1 MTATALLFDLD
12 GTMVNT
18 DPIHIA
24 VFADLM
30 AEYGQSVDQAFY
42 FRHVHGRLNSDFFRE
57 FLPQAGDPQALS
69 DRKEAEFRRRLPACF
84 PPMPGLKALLD
95 YADAKGLKKA
105 VVTNA
110 NRLNTEAMLAAIGL
124 RSRFEVVL
132 IGEECP
138 RGKPHPDPYLLAIQA
153 LDIAPETAIAF
164 EDSPSGVRAAHA
176 AGAHVVGIR
185 SSASDDTLRAAGA
198 RTTLFDFTDPTL
210 EALLKH
216 PLGVPT

>member
-1 MTATALLFDLD
+1 
-12 GTMVNT
+12 MVNT

-30 AEYGQSVDQAFY
+30 ADFGHSVDEAFY
-42 FRHVHGRLNSDFFRE
+42 MRHVHGRLNSDFFRE
-57 FLPQAGDPQALS
+57 FLPEVTDTQALS
-69 DRKEAEFRRRLPACF
+69 DIKEAEFRRRLPASF
-84 PPMPGLKALLD
+84 PPMPGLVALLD
-95 YADAKGLKKA
+95 HADAVGLKKA

-124 RSRFEVVL
+124 RSRFEVVV

-138 RGKPHPDPYLLAIQA
+138 RGKPHPDPYLIAMRA

-164 EDSPSGVRAAHA
+164 EDSPSGIRAAHA

-185 SSASDDTLRAAGA
+185 SSASHDALCAAGA
-198 RTTLFDFTDPTL
+198 RSTLFDFTDPTL

-216 PLGVPT
+216 PLGVQT

>member
-30 AEYGQSVDQAFY
+30 AEYGHIVDEAFY
-42 FRHVHGRLNSDFFRE
+42 MRHVHGRLNSDFFRE
-57 FLPQAGDPQALS
+57 YLPQVTDPQALS
-69 DRKEAEFRRRLPACF
+69 DIKEAEFRRRLPASF
-84 PPMPGLKALLD
+84 PPMPGLVALLD
-95 YADAKGLKKA
+95 HADATGLKKA

-110 NRLNTEAMLAAIGL
+110 NRLNTEAMLKAIGL
-124 RSRFEVVL
+124 RARFDVVV

-138 RGKPHPDPYLLAIQA
+138 RGKPHPDPYLLAMKA
-153 LDIAPETAIAF
+153 LDIAPEYAIAF
-164 EDSPSGVRAAHA
+164 EDSPSGVRSATA
-176 AGAHVVGIR
+176 AGAHVIGIR

-198 RTTLFDFTDPTL
+198 HTTLFDFTDPTL
-210 EALLKH
+210 EALLTR
-216 PLGVPT
+216 PIGVPT